1 MPIKAYLF
9 TNMARQINH
18 TYYSLEN
25 NRFLYFYHNLI
36 DYHNEIK
43 RILIRPFV
51 YEVEIE
57 SESVLECDF
66 FGLEATEFKIVR
78 EVEFIEL
85 VNTYEFSTVTKNE
98 INSILNGTAE
108 TQKVIALYKRIIQKS
123 KWVLSKAEQF
133 KFLAILNQ
141 NHYELPTII
150 ISEYSE
156 IPYARLLKHF
166 NKKYIGAFTDS
177 SKLDKLK
184 KEKFYGDI
192 NFECGIDLPM
202 KELICHINLKDFII
216 TRRLSQEQF
225 EEYCEYMFCE
235 ERTIFHASYAIAAGY
250 KILPK
255 YKKHFY
261 PYLIYSDPELA
272 LEVFDRSNYTATEFN
287 YFYKKNYKISNAID
301 KYKVPNSNI
310 KNIKEI
316 FVTEDKYKYI

>member
-1 MPIKAYLF
+1 MSIKAYLF
-9 TNMARQINH
+9 TNIARQINH
-18 TYYSLEN
+18 TYYTLEN

-36 DYHNEIK
+36 DYHNEIR

-51 YEVEIE
+51 YEVELE
-57 SESVLECDF
+57 PETVLECDF
-66 FGLEATEFKIVR
+66 FGLTATEFKIVR

-108 TQKVIALYKRIIQKS
+108 TQKVIALYKRVIK
-123 KWVLSKAEQF
+123 KTVLSKAEQF

-141 NHYELPTII
+141 NHYKLPTII

-156 IPYARLLKHF
+156 IPYAKILNHF

-177 SKLDKLK
+177 SKLNKFK
-184 KEKFYGDI
+184 REEFYGDI

-202 KELICHINLKDFII
+202 KELICHTNLKDFIM
-216 TRRLSQEQF
+216 TRRLSQKQF
-225 EEYCEYMFCE
+225 EEYCEYMYNE

-272 LEVFDRSNYTATEFN
+272 LEVFDRNNYTVTEFN
-287 YFYKKNYKISNAID
+287 YFYKKNYKISSAID
-301 KYKVPNSNI
+301 KYVFPNSNI

>member
-1 MPIKAYLF
+1 MSIKAYLF

-36 DYHNEIK
+36 DYHNEIR

-57 SESVLECDF
+57 SETVLECDY
-66 FGLEATEFKIVR
+66 FGLAATEFKIVR

-123 KWVLSKAEQF
+123 MWSLSKAEQF

-141 NHYELPTII
+141 NHYKLPTTI

-156 IPYARLLKHF
+156 IPYAKLLNHF

-177 SKLDKLK
+177 SKRNKFK
-184 KEKFYGDI
+184 RENFYGDM
-192 NFECGIDLPM
+192 NFEYGIDLPM

-225 EEYCEYMFCE
+225 EEYCEYMYTE

-272 LEVFDRSNYTATEFN
+272 LEVFDRNNYTVTEFN
-287 YFYKKNYKISNAID
+287 YFYKKNYKISSAID
-301 KYKVPNSNI
+301 KYVFPNSNI
-310 KNIKEI
+310 KNIKEL